1 MEFNLKRFFLWF
13 ILDCGTHH
21 KDNLKL
27 LILGMSLQELIE
39 GQICFIFK
47 LRMKKIITDFTF
59 CSHMNGKS
67 FVQYLH
73 LWKFYQE
80 ACGTLLFT
88 MKFKVDQIKSL
99 KIMLYLAGFL
109 DLLEEQMLLKDFQE
123 HSPFFMNRKE
133 LQKDFLTT

>member
-1 MEFNLKRFFLWF
+1 
-13 ILDCGTHH
+13 
-21 KDNLKL
+21 
-27 LILGMSLQELIE
+27 
-39 GQICFIFK
+39 
-47 LRMKKIITDFTF
+47 
-59 CSHMNGKS
+59 MNGKS

-73 LWKFYQE
+73 LWKFYRE
-80 ACGTLLFT
+80 ACETLLFT
-88 MKFKVDQIKSL
+88 MKIKVDQIKSL